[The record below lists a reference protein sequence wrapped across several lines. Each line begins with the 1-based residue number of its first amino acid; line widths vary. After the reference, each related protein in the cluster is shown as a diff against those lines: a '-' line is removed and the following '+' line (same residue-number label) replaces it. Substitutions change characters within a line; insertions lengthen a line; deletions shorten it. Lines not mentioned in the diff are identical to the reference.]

1 MRYTYPEIRDVFT
14 VCAEAVAPDETSHKG
29 YIRPRSD
36 GMGKILQNV
45 LTMNDV
51 KFELKPGGISTVS
64 GADVKEIFFDFGQ
77 SKAIDTTV
85 NEMAQDLDLP
95 FRVNRLFRRVAHY
108 NPDAE
113 RARREQ
119 RKAAMDKLKQI
130 LTKIEGN
137 IKSSDDGG
145 KYFYFYAPY
154 DKLDEVASAFSDLDM
169 MVFRHV
175 SHFGGHEVTVLRY
188 PATMVP
194 GEEAD
199 IINEL
204 SDALNLRREMDDRKK
219 DREAYERGNYD
230 VFAKEGIEEL
240 KKLVT
245 NIKPARYFDE
255 KEPSHYFLYFTD
267 VDRAYDLMAEF
278 GIWNVKKY
286 TGGAALPIKNMD
298 ERTNKIINE
307 LKDAIAA
314 RAKQDALK
322 QLKEKINGY
331 TPYESDGL
339 RYIYLTFPLNFMA
352 KAQGLLRVLGI
363 SAEQHIMRINRN
375 SGKRPDFRSVNSNG
389 MDYFVSSLSGGIPV
403 LGIIE
408 PTAKDSVWNVLYELK
423 DAVTAKA
430 GAKRDM
436 GGRPGV

>member
-1 MRYTYPEIRDVFT
+1 MQYTYPEIRDVFT

-36 GMGKILQNV
+36 GMGKILQNI

-95 FRVNRLFRRVAHY
+95 FRVNRLFRRAASY

-137 IKSSDDGG
+137 IKSSDGG

-154 DKLDEVASAFSDLDM
+154 DKLGEAESAFLELDM
-169 MVFRHV
+169 IMFRHV
-175 SHFGGHEVTVLRY
+175 SHFGGREVTVLRY

-204 SDALNLRREMDDRKK
+204 SEALRLRREMDDRKK

-230 VFAKEGIEEL
+230 IFTKEGIEEL

-245 NIKPARYFDE
+245 MVARIKYE
-255 KEPSHYFLYFTD
+255 KGKEFSHYYLVFSD
-267 VDRAYDLMAEF
+267 VNRAYDLMVQLGVWGME
-278 GIWNVKKY
+278 KY
-286 TGGAALPIKNMD
+286 HSETVGQTVLRLPIAD
-298 ERTNKIINE
+298 VDDRTNKIIDE
-307 LKDAIAA
+307 LRNAVASRRN
-314 RAKQDALK
+314 RAQQKTA
-322 QLKEKINGY
+322 ER
-331 TPYESDGL
+331 P
-339 RYIYLTFPLNFMA
+339 
-352 KAQGLLRVLGI
+352 RV
-363 SAEQHIMRINRN
+363 
-375 SGKRPDFRSVNSNG
+375 
-389 MDYFVSSLSGGIPV
+389 
-403 LGIIE
+403 
-408 PTAKDSVWNVLYELK
+408 
-423 DAVTAKA
+423 
-430 GAKRDM
+430 
-436 GGRPGV
+436 